1 MCLQRDVKLSQNIE
15 ECMKIQTVITT
26 AYSVLRANEKHFE
39 KDIIMLSYQQE
50 SGLNKHYTIHV

>member
-1 MCLQRDVKLSQNIE
+1 
-15 ECMKIQTVITT
+15 MKIQTVITT